1 MIDHLTSLQRAI
13 DARERDETM
22 NESTG
27 ELALF
32 GHDMFGEI
40 VKPKAS
46 GPLAERFYF
55 PPFSVLD
62 ARQGACQERKRAWL
76 SMGIESE
83 VSRGESLTYRAR
95 GSDAPKFYQD
105 KMGESWT
112 NNDNGTSIFDPTLTE
127 ILYRWFVPQG
137 GQILDPFA
145 GGSVRGIVADHLGMD
160 YYGIDLRPEQI
171 SANYEQSR
179 RIGSDHPPIWIAGDS
194 MQELDEVPDSDFV
207 FSCPPYG
214 DLEKYSDDPADLSTM
229 EWHTFAAAYKRIIHK
244 STKALRPNRFAAFVV
259 ANFRDSKGH
268 YRDLVGETVR
278 AFEESGLHY
287 YNEAVLVT
295 AVGSAAMRATK
306 QFDSGRKLCKTHQ
319 NVLVFVKGDWRKAA
333 KSVMA

>member
-1 MIDHLTSLQRAI
+1 MAT
-13 DARERDETM
+13 
-22 NESTG
+22 

-32 GHDMFGEI
+32 GHDMFGEV
-40 VKPKAS
+40 VKPKVS

-62 ARQGACQERKRAWL
+62 ARQGIWQERKRAWL
-76 SMGIESE
+76 AMGIESE
-83 VSRGESLTYRAR
+83 VSRDDAKTYNIHSWLDQVGEGRRAE
-95 GSDAPKFYQD
+95 GS
-105 KMGESWT
+105 
-112 NNDNGTSIFDPTLTE
+112 GTSIFDPTLTE

-145 GGSVRGIVADHLGMD
+145 GGSVRGIVAGHLGLD
-160 YYGIDLRPEQI
+160 YHGIDLRPEQI
-171 SANYEQSR
+171 AANYEQADT
-179 RIGSDHPPIWIAGDS
+179 INPDIPPVWVAGDS
-194 MQELDEVPDSDFV
+194 MYALDEVPDADFV

-214 DLEKYSDDPADLSTM
+214 DLERYSDDPNDLSTM
-229 EWHTFAAAYKRIIHK
+229 EWHTFSAAYRRIIHK
-244 STKALRPNRFAAFVV
+244 STKALKPNRFAAFVV

-319 NVLVFVKGDWRKAA
+319 NVLVFVNGDWRQAT
-333 KSVMA
+333 KSVTK